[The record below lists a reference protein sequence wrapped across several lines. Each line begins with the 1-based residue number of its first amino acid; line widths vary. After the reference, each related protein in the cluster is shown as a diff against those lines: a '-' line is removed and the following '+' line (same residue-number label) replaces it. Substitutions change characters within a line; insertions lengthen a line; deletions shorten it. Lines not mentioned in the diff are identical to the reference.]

1 MLCLSLFLSCYKVL
15 ILVAFVLTSC
25 QHILLLLE
33 FGVLAGT
40 FAEEEWS
47 GLEARS
53 TYLRQAN

>member
-1 MLCLSLFLSCYKVL
+1 
-15 ILVAFVLTSC
+15 
-25 QHILLLLE
+25 LLLLE